1 MRSRLPACWC
11 AWLARVLL
19 VLLWLPLPVRANSE
33 SAACAPQILSMQAAR
48 DGLGVRPEFGWV
60 DIELPDVWMRRW
72 PDWGGAVWYR
82 IDWQRPCADDNT
94 PLALGIDGI
103 SMAGEVFINNDLLWR
118 DANLVE
124 PLSRSWNMPRWWL
137 LPDSSLRSG
146 TNTLWVRVIGQRELQ
161 SGLGPLRLGSEREV
175 QAVHEHKTWRQRTA
189 YLLTAGMGAAVG
201 VLFLVVWLL
210 RRQEQ
215 ALGWYALVSLSW
227 AAYLS
232 TLLATEAWPFADTLG
247 LSRLN
252 IVLFVVY
259 QLAFCRFTWCFSEQH
274 WPRLERLLG
283 AAVVLSV
290 LLVPLV
296 PRGWVPPVFMVVWL
310 GFAILGMLVCL
321 QLQWHVWWLRS
332 KRRDWRLVLLA
343 LCWLVLLLVA
353 VHDVVL
359 ILADWK
365 AHETWGPLAA
375 PVSTLLLA
383 VLMGSRFAAGMQQIE
398 RFNHELEDRV
408 TVARNQ
414 LGHALEREHSQA
426 LANAKL
432 QERMEISH
440 DLHDGLGASLVR
452 GMALVEQSK
461 TPLSKE
467 RVLSLFKSLRDDLRQ
482 MIDYGSSAS
491 ATVPATPVQLVAP
504 LRHRSTQMLD
514 AMRVASV
521 WNVAQ
526 HWYGGIRPTAI
537 QCMAITRLMEEAL
550 SNVVKHSQARQ
561 LKVLVD
567 VQWNAELRHSRLLL
581 RIEDDGVGLDVDAV
595 MQAGQSVGMR
605 SMAARAERMGAKFGV
620 QSAPGCTVVSLELE
634 LREPGAM
641 QG

>member
-1 MRSRLPACWC
+1 MSPRPPAGGNG
-11 AWLARVLL
+11 WLYRCLALALL
-19 VLLWLPLPVRANSE
+19 VLWLLPLPARANHGPE
-33 SAACAPQILSMQAAR
+33 ACAPQILSVQAAR
-48 DGLGVRPEFGWV
+48 DGLGVRPEHGWV
-60 DIELPDVWMRRW
+60 DIELPDTWAQRW

-82 IDWQRPCADDNT
+82 IDWQRHCAEEST
-94 PLALGIDGI
+94 PLALGIDGV
-103 SMAGEVFINNDLLWR
+103 SMAGEVFSNNDLLWR
-118 DANLVE
+118 DADMVE
-124 PLSRSWNMPRWWL
+124 PLTRSWNMPRWWL
-137 LPDSSLRSG
+137 LPESSLRSG
-146 TNTLWVRVIGQRELQ
+146 SNTVWVRVVGLRELTP
-161 SGLGPLRLGSEREV
+161 GLGPLRLGAVSEV
-175 QAVHEHKTWRQRTA
+175 QALHQQKTWRQRTA
-189 YLLTAGMGAAVG
+189 YTLTAGMGMAVG

-227 AAYLS
+227 SAYLA
-232 TLLATEAWPFADTLG
+232 TLLTTEAWPFADTLG
-247 LSRLN
+247 MSRLN

-259 QLAFCRFTWCFSEQH
+259 QLGFSRFTWCFSGQH
-274 WPRLERLLG
+274 WPRLQRPLHAAVLLG
-283 AAVVLSV
+283 IVAVALA
-290 LLVPLV
+290 
-296 PRGWVPPVFMVVWL
+296 PRAWVSPVFHVVWI
-310 GFAILGMLVCL
+310 GFCVWGLLICL
-321 QLQWHVWWLRS
+321 QLQWHVWRVPAL
-332 KRRDWRLVLLA
+332 RRDWRQVLLA
-343 LCWLVLLLVA
+343 LCWLILLLVA
-353 VHDVVL
+353 VHDVLL
-359 ILADWK
+359 IMRLWQ
-365 AHETWGPLAA
+365 AHETWGPVAA
-375 PVSTLLLA
+375 PVSNLLLA
-383 VLMGSRFAAGMQQIE
+383 VLVGSRFAAGMQKIE

-414 LGHALEREHSQA
+414 LGYALEREHSQA

-432 QERMEISH
+432 QERMEIAH

-452 GMALVEQSK
+452 SMALVEQSK

-467 RVLSLFKSLRDDLRQ
+467 RVLSLLKSLRDDLRQ
-482 MIDYGSSAS
+482 MIDYGSSAN

-567 VQWNAELRHSRLLL
+567 VQWNAEARHSRLLVL
-581 RIEDDGVGLDVDAV
+581 IEDDGVGLDVEAV

-620 QSAPGCTVVSLELE
+620 QSQPGHTVVSLELE
-634 LREPGAM
+634 LREPG
-641 QG
+641 